1 MEWGYDGLLRLSTG
15 DACFRC
21 VQVGLVLDGI
31 EVSRTIIGGPAYTS
45 RRFGKGDILLAVDG
59 EAVTEQTVEILLVGN
74 DKPGTPVII
83 TVDKGGKKVN
93 L

>member
-1 MEWGYDGLLRLSTG
+1 MQLLCSVLTIVS
-15 DACFRC
+15 C

-31 EVSRTIIGGPAYTS
+31 EVNRTIIGGPAYTS